1 MLSVSCNVLLALLPL
16 PLLPLL
22 LPLLPASRRRPRLLL
37 KDTSSMPSSTSVV
50 STAARADVTLLTP
63 LWPLLLNRSC
73 QAPPSEGGVQ

>member
-22 LPLLPASRRRPRLLL
+22 PASRRRPRLLL
-37 KDTSSMPSSTSVV
+37 KDTFSMPSSTSVV
-50 STAARADVTLLTP
+50 STAARADVMLLTP